1 MSARTKLTGLAMAVA
16 VAFAPVSIAWA
27 EQAAPTAED
36 KAGWF
41 HEEHVVDYDFIAPF
55 AVLPQRDDVLIVDS
69 RPDRMFGP
77 GHIPTSVL
85 IPDSKFAEMTDMLP
99 EAKDQMLIFYCGGY
113 ACKLSHKSAFKAEE
127 MGYTNVK
134 VYAAGFPD
142 WKEKGGSVSINT
154 AYLQQLMAGEEP
166 VLVVDSRPKGSKYDK
181 GYIPG
186 AISLPDTKFDT
197 MSGLL
202 PTAKDTALVFYCGGF
217 ICKLSDNSAQAAM
230 EMGYTKVFTY
240 PAGYPEWKK
249 LVGVVAMLVSPDTN
263 ATAAMTAPD
272 MPAPGEG
279 AMGVEEFNKILAERP
294 DNVLIVDVRDVE
306 EFAAGALQDTMN
318 VPVGE
323 LEDKVFDLPDDKKII
338 FICTSG
344 GRSGEAYDLSKLLNP
359 GLDVAFLDA
368 VVKYKKDG
376 TIEVTP
382 HS

>member
-1 MSARTKLTGLAMAVA
+1 MSARTKLTRLAMAVA

-36 KAGWF
+36 KAGWY
-41 HEEHVVDYDFIAPF
+41 HEEHVVDYDFIAPY
-55 AVLPQRDDVLIVDS
+55 AVLPQRDDVMIVDS
-69 RPDRMFGP
+69 RPERMFGP

-127 MGYTNVK
+127 LGYTNVK

-154 AYLQQLMAGEEP
+154 AYVQQLMAGEEP
-166 VLVVDSRPKGSKYDK
+166 VLIVDSRPKGSKYDK

-186 AISLPDTKFDT
+186 AISLPDSKFDA

-202 PTAKDTALVFYCGGF
+202 PANKDTALVFYCGGY

-230 EMGYTKVFTY
+230 KMGYTKVFTY

-263 ATAAMTAPD
+263 AAASMATPD

-279 AMGVEEFNKILAERP
+279 VMGIEEFNKIVAERP
-294 DNVLIVDVRDVE
+294 ADVLIVDVRDADE
-306 EFAAGALQDTMN
+306 YAAGALADTIN
-318 VPVGE
+318 IPVGE
-323 LEDKVFDLPDDKKII
+323 LEDKVFDLPDDKRIV

-344 GRSGEAYDLSKLLNP
+344 GRSGESYDLAKLLNP
-359 GLDVAFLDA
+359 GLNVAFLDA
-368 VVKYKKDG
+368 VVKYNKDG

>member
-36 KAGWF
+36 KAGWY
-41 HEEHVVDYDFIAPF
+41 HEEHVVDYDFIAPY
-55 AVLPQRDDVLIVDS
+55 AVLPQRDDVMIVDS

-127 MGYTNVK
+127 LGYTNVK

-154 AYLQQLMAGEEP
+154 AYVQQLMAGEEP
-166 VLVVDSRPKGSKYDK
+166 VMVYDSRPKGSKYDK

-186 AISLPDTKFDT
+186 AVSLPDSKFET
-197 MSGLL
+197 MSGIL
-202 PTAKDTALVFYCGGF
+202 PANKDTALVFYCGGF

-230 EMGYTKVFTY
+230 KMGYTKVFTY

-263 ATAAMTAPD
+263 AAASMAVPE
-272 MPAPGEG
+272 MAAPGEG
-279 AMGVEEFNKILAERP
+279 AIDIEVFKGLLAERP
-294 DNVLIVDVRDVE
+294 DNLVIVDVRDAE
-306 EFAAGALQDTMN
+306 ERAVAFLEGSLHIA
-318 VPVGE
+318 VGE
-323 LEDKVFDLPDDKKII
+323 LEDKVFDLPDDKKIV
-338 FICTSG
+338 FICTAG
-344 GRSGEAYDLSKLLNP
+344 GRSGEAYDLAKLLNP
-359 GLDVAFLDA
+359 GLDVAFVDA
-368 VVKYKKDG
+368 VVKYNKDG
-376 TIEVTP
+376 TIEVSP